1 MAEALSG
8 VNGEILRWA
17 REFYNMNAEEAAKA
31 IGVDV
36 ERYCNWEAGT
46 DHPTYAKLRK
56 ISEVFRKPSA
66 VFFFPVPPQ
75 LPPIKGDLRTLP
87 DDVVNH
93 FSKNVIIQ
101 FEKAKVYQISLR
113 ELYNNRKSIFMHKGE
128 FPSDTA
134 ALCDYF
140 RTALAFPITAQKAQR
155 STKVVFEIY
164 RKKFYDIGIYV
175 FKDSFRDNGI
185 SGLCIADSQF
195 PVIMINNSM
204 SFARQI
210 FTLFHELYHLVM
222 DTSGAEII
230 CDDYYIMLNQTQST
244 IEHSCDTFANMFLVP
259 LDDFQAELQK
269 TSLDEHRIEELA
281 KLYSVSREAIMYKLW
296 KLGKITTND
305 YTTLKE
311 TFYRD
316 AIRIKETKKDGTS
329 SSGNYYST
337 KLSYLGQNYTGEV
350 FKQYFSGKIDS
361 IRASEMLQSK
371 VDHLPKLESAYFRRV
386 SK

>member
-1 MAEALSG
+1 MAETLSG

-17 REFYNMNAEEAAKA
+17 REFYNMNAEDAAKA

-66 VFFFPVPPQ
+66 VFFFPTPPQ

-87 DDVVNH
+87 DDVVNR

-101 FEKAKVYQISLR
+101 FEKANVYQMSLK
-113 ELYNNRKSIFMHKGE
+113 ELYSDRESIFMYKDA
-128 FPSDTA
+128 FPSDAA

-140 RTALAFPITAQKAQR
+140 RAALAFPITAQKAR
-155 STKVVFEIY
+155 KSTKVVFEIY
-164 RKKFYDIGIYV
+164 REKFYDLGIYV
-175 FKDSFRDNGI
+175 FKESFKDNSI

-210 FTLFHELYHLVM
+210 FTLFHELYHLIK

-230 CDDYYIMLNQTQST
+230 L
-244 IEHSCDTFANMFLVP
+244 
-259 LDDFQAELQK
+259 
-269 TSLDEHRIEELA
+269 
-281 KLYSVSREAIMYKLW
+281 
-296 KLGKITTND
+296 
-305 YTTLKE
+305 
-311 TFYRD
+311 
-316 AIRIKETKKDGTS
+316 
-329 SSGNYYST
+329 
-337 KLSYLGQNYTGEV
+337 
-350 FKQYFSGKIDS
+350 
-361 IRASEMLQSK
+361 
-371 VDHLPKLESAYFRRV
+371 
-386 SK
+386 